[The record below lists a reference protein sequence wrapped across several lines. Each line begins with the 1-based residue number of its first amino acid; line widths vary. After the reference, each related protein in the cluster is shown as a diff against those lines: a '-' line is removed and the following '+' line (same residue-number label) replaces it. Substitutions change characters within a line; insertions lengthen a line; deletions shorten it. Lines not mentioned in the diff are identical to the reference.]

1 MESYSRIAAAVSDK
15 LQPKSAGKN
24 LVDSVS
30 VNVCRPN
37 NDFCELFL
45 FTQKVKA
52 AAAVFSSVKFV
63 AAPDRLFIGS
73 VKGVSEVL
81 RISLS

>member
-1 MESYSRIAAAVSDK
+1 MCKKKALDGQRNARPMSDK

-24 LVDSVS
+24 LADSVS

-37 NDFCELFL
+37 NDFCELCL

-52 AAAVFSSVKFV
+52 AAAVFSSVEFV
-63 AAPDRLFIGS
+63 AAPDRLFE
-73 VKGVSEVL
+73 EV
-81 RISLS
+81 